1 MSVSVMLG
9 KGLRVGLVEHSVFLV
24 AGAPDATR
32 VLNAPWE
39 MALSPASGAATSST
53 PNILPSENKALS
65 SGVASMCAERARA
78 ASTIEGAGV

>member
-39 MALSPASGAATSST
+39 MALSPASGAATSNT
-53 PNILPSENKALS
+53 PSIFPSENNVRKED
-65 SGVASMCAERARA
+65 VASMCAERARA

>member
-9 KGLRVGLVEHSVFLV
+9 EGLRVGLVEHSVFLV

-39 MALSPASGAATSST
+39 MALSPASEAATSNT
-53 PNILPSENKALS
+53 PSIFPSENNVRKED
-65 SGVASMCAERARA
+65 VASMCTERARA